1 MKEPKRLRSGG
12 PRPVSRVV
20 ARLVSQAF
28 GQRGFVHAEILTRWP
43 TIVGADLGGRS
54 QPERLRPGAGD
65 RGGVLEVRA
74 PGGLALEFQHRA
86 PEIIERVNAYFGYRA
101 VARIAIVQAPIA
113 AAPSRK
119 RRSPP
124 PPPDPTDEAALAT
137 RLAGVAD
144 PRLKEALRA
153 LGRHVETRKPR
164 PKTPR

>member
-1 MKEPKRLRSGG
+1 MKDPRRPRSGG

-43 TIVGADLGGRS
+43 TIVGADLGSRS

-65 RGGVLEVRA
+65 RAGVLEVRA

-86 PEIIERVNAYFGYRA
+86 PEIIERINAYFGYRA
-101 VARIAIVQAPIA
+101 VARIAIVQGPVALAPIPKRRPPP
-113 AAPSRK
+113 AAP
-119 RRSPP
+119 
-124 PPPDPTDEAALAT
+124 DPAADDAIATKLA
-137 RLAGVAD
+137 AVAD
-144 PRLKEALRA
+144 PRLKDALRA
-153 LGRHVETRKPR
+153 LGRHVESQKAR